1 MRACKR
7 IATKAVVRGRRE
19 PTAKLPVHSVLKPR
33 SGSAPLRMVRSGR
46 VLFSLS
52 QDRISVEEAATK
64 AASSFRMSDV
74 GGGFN

>member
-1 MRACKR
+1 
-7 IATKAVVRGRRE
+7 
-19 PTAKLPVHSVLKPR
+19 
-33 SGSAPLRMVRSGR
+33 MVRSGR

-74 GGGFN
+74 GTFRTWRDARLESVMRTKADVRRYI